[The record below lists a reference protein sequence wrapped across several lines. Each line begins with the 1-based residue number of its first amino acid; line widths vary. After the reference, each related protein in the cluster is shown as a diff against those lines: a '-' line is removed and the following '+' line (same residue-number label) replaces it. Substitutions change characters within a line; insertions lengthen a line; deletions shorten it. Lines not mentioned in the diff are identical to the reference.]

1 MAEND
6 ERAITNL
13 IASYAELVD
22 AGDFA
27 GVGELLAHASFGSG
41 EGSLTGADAI
51 AEMFG
56 KSVITYDDG
65 TPRTKHVT
73 TNIHLE
79 IDGASA
85 AVRSYFTVL
94 QAVTGLSLQPII
106 AGRYRDRFTR
116 TADGWQFAERVVT
129 IDLIGDV
136 SGHLRG
142 TRPAPVTD

>member
-1 MAEND
+1 MA
-6 ERAITNL
+6 
-13 IASYAELVD
+13 YCP
-22 AGDFA
+22 
-27 GVGELLAHASFGSG
+27 
-41 EGSLTGADAI
+41 
-51 AEMFG
+51 
-56 KSVITYDDG
+56 DG

-79 IDGASA
+79 IDGGSA
-85 AVRSYFTVL
+85 AVRSYFTVI
-94 QAVTGLSLQPII
+94 QAVSGLSLQPII
-106 AGRYRDRFTR
+106 AGRYRDRFAR